1 MQSENRPRTLL
12 RAAGTG
18 ALAGLAGAG
27 VMTVGEKAEQVV
39 TGRPNSFVP
48 ARTLL
53 TLLGRAPGDNAK
65 PTAWNHAMHYGTAAS
80 LGALRGIWAVTGIR
94 GVHATAWHTII
105 RLGVDQTLENATGV
119 GAPPDTWPRRELAV
133 DVLHKAVFSAATG
146 LIAERML
153 RPSLVSQR
161 GRHSH

>member
-1 MQSENRPRTLL
+1 MQTGNRPRALL

-27 VMTVGEKAEQVV
+27 VMTAGEKVEQAF

-53 TLLGRAPGDNAK
+53 TLLGRQPSDQDKSAV
-65 PTAWNHAMHYGTAAS
+65 WNHVMHYGTAAS

-94 GVHATAWHTII
+94 GATATAWHTVI

-119 GAPPDTWPRRELAV
+119 GAPPATWPGRELAV
-133 DVLHKAVFSAATG
+133 DVVHKAVFSAATG
-146 LIAERML
+146 LIAERAL
-153 RPSLVSQR
+153 EPTLLSRR
-161 GRHSH
+161 GRFSH